1 MNFPRI
7 ALAAVA
13 AWIVSLPVG
22 FVVNDFLLAGVY
34 EANRGVMRPEADVTA
49 NLPLGFVFL
58 LVGFFAFAYAYAKGY
73 EGGNGVMEGV
83 RFGVLVALIV
93 SGFGLIWQYVLYPI
107 NGTMAAALIVDSI
120 AELAIY
126 GGVIGAIYRPV
137 GAPAVRQRAAVL

>member
-13 AWIVSLPVG
+13 AWLVSLPVG
-22 FVVNDFLLAGVY
+22 FLVNDFLLADIY
-34 EANRGVMRPEADVTA
+34 AANSGVMRPEADVTA

-93 SGFGLIWQYVLYPI
+93 TGFGLIWQYVLYPI
-107 NGTMAAALIVDSI
+107 TATMAAAMIVDSI
-120 AELAIY
+120 VEFAIY
-126 GGVIGAIYRPV
+126 GGVIGAIYRPA
-137 GAPAVRQRAAVL
+137 GTGVRHRAAAL

>member
-107 NGTMAAALIVDSI
+107 EGTVVAALIVDSI
-120 AELAIY
+120 VEFAIY
-126 GGVIGAIYRPV
+126 GGVIGALYRPV
-137 GAPAVRQRAAVL
+137 PAGVRPRAAAL